1 MVSVP
6 MPHDL
11 FAVTAGSVRPQRSSL
26 DQCVDTILAPAR
38 SDSPDD
44 VATLVAEVVLVALPL
59 AESLARRYH
68 GRGVEPEDLLQVA
81 RLGLVKAAQRYR
93 PESPGGFSAYA
104 IPTITGEIKRHFR
117 DHQWLVRPPRAI
129 QDLRRRVSDCR
140 GALSQALGR
149 TVTDAEIAR
158 ELGIDAD
165 LVRAVVLAGGAYGA
179 TSDEALA
186 EHPVR
191 ERGFDQVLGCLTMQ
205 SLLNRLDERDARL
218 FLLRF
223 VEGRS
228 QSAIAADLGVS
239 QMQVSRLLGRL
250 ATRIRGEL
258 GAHHPAD

>member
-38 SDSPDD
+38 SDSADD

-129 QDLRRRVSDCR
+129 QDLRRRVADCR

-149 TVTDAEIAR
+149 TVTDEEIAR
-158 ELGIDAD
+158 ELEIDAD

-179 TSDEALA
+179 TSDEMLA
-186 EHPVR
+186 EHP
-191 ERGFDQVLGCLTMQ
+191 GANGASIM
-205 SLLNRLDERDARL
+205 S
-218 FLLRF
+218 
-223 VEGRS
+223 
-228 QSAIAADLGVS
+228 SAI
-239 QMQVSRLLGRL
+239 SRCNRCSTASTSGMPGCSCS
-250 ATRIRGEL
+250 ASSKA
-258 GAHHPAD
+258 GASRPLPPSWASARCRCHASSGA